1 MENLGC
7 TIVEQ
12 TFCEKLEPYYF
23 DLLIS
28 STGNVRFDADHR
40 FREGRDTDQS
50 YPSYVRLLSASGP
63 ASKRRY

>member
-7 TIVEQ
+7 IIVEQ
-12 TFCEKLEPYYF
+12 TFCKKLEPYYL

-28 STGNVRFDADHR
+28 STRNAPFCADHL
-40 FREGRDTDQS
+40 FREGRDADQS
-50 YPSYVRLLSASGP
+50 YPSYLRLLSASGP

>member
-1 MENLGC
+1 MQNLGC
-7 TIVEQ
+7 IIVEQ
-12 TFCEKLEPYYF
+12 NFCKKLEPYYF

-28 STGNVRFDADHR
+28 STRNVRFHADLL

-50 YPSYVRLLSASGP
+50 YPSYLRLLSASGP